1 MLDLKYHVV
10 RFIHSIGLYIA
21 STVPWFFLFLKEL
34 CYYTNAPI
42 SEDLMLT
49 ISDQNHGSHTDLK
62 VKVSHLVLVQQ
73 LYQKP

>member
-21 STVPWFFLFLKEL
+21 SKVPRLFLFRTEL

-49 ISDQNHGSHTDLK
+49 ISDQNQGSHTDLK

-73 LYQKP
+73 L